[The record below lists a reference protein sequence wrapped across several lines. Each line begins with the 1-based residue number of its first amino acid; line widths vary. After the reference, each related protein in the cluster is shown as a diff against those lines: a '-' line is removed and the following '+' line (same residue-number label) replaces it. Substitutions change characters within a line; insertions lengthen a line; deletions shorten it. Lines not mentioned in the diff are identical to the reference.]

1 MEAYLL
7 SVGAQKDSLEECM
20 TCPQQWYE
28 DVFVVIFANACIQF
42 FLLCQTMKEVIF
54 FGHVLGNLGAP
65 ALRVQ
70 NKQVA
75 AGQRLH
81 CTVKP
86 HPDFTK
92 FKLN

>member
-1 MEAYLL
+1 
-7 SVGAQKDSLEECM
+7 
-20 TCPQQWYE
+20 
-28 DVFVVIFANACIQF
+28 
-42 FLLCQTMKEVIF
+42 MKEVIF